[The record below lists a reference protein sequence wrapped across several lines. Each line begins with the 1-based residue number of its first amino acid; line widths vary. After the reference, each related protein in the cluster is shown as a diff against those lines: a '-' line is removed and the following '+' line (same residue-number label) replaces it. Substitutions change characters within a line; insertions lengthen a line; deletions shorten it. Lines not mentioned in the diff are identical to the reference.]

1 VKLMIASGLPV
12 KGADVIVLG
21 MTFKEDC
28 PDLRNS
34 KVIDIIREL
43 RSYGVNVHVHDPI
56 ASSAECLHEYGI
68 RFTPWQHLPR
78 SQAMVAAV
86 AHREFAAMGLQQL
99 AEKVVPGG
107 VFADVK
113 SVYEAGAVRALGLNG
128 WRL

>member
-1 VKLMIASGLPV
+1 
-12 KGADVIVLG
+12 
-21 MTFKEDC
+21 
-28 PDLRNS
+28 
-34 KVIDIIREL
+34 
-43 RSYGVNVHVHDPI
+43 
-56 ASSAECLHEYGI
+56 
-68 RFTPWQHLPR
+68 
-78 SQAMVAAV
+78 MVAAV